1 MMIRLLGGAK
11 YVRKAMDTHSFGYL
25 TNMCCISTLC
35 QTLHLRI
42 RNSLLGTLLTF
53 FTRVVGLLWT
63 ELGKLPSSCH
73 LDLHFQTA
81 CYPHLLNFWSWWSY
95 SFLSFSIQKARLA
108 SLISNPGMHTDFK
121 WIWKRADFYPFC
133 VRQLLLVHLSADNI
147 ILFVLEGKEAPPC
160 YDYSRY

>member
-1 MMIRLLGGAK
+1 MLSHLSHLL
-11 YVRKAMDTHSFGYL
+11 RKHQDTTSQ
-25 TNMCCISTLC
+25 NKK
-35 QTLHLRI
+35 
-42 RNSLLGTLLTF
+42 LLTRNTPHILHMSCWF
-53 FTRVVGLLWT
+53 LWT

-81 CYPHLLNFWSWWSY
+81 CYPHLLNFWSWLSY
-95 SFLSFSIQKARLA
+95 SFLSFSVQKARLA

-133 VRQLLLVHLSADNI
+133 VWQLLLVHLSADNI
-147 ILFVLEGKEAPPC
+147 ILFILEGKEAPPC